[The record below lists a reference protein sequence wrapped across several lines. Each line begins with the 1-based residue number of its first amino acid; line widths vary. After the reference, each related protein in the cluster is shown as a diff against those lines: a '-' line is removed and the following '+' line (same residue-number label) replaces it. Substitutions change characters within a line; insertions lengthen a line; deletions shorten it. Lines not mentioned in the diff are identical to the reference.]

1 MTLGINTAMNDGE
14 GGGEFRP
21 QIRYG
26 AESGRLFRIDRVQ
39 GSAGF
44 ENALTE
50 LPAGTKMIA
59 DWGSIEVG
67 WLYFAAGQAPSMVM
81 VPLGQPL
88 PPRPN
93 ADHKQGFKL
102 LMHLG
107 RSGGIREFAS
117 SSKTVTGAVDAAH
130 TLFEVAPEARAGK
143 LPILEFGGGKMTQ
156 MKNVHGAKTLYVPS
170 WTISGWVERPTDL
183 PPRTVPPPG
192 TSPGVMPARPVTAPM
207 QGKVHSAASA
217 GAVGGNGAAAR
228 APAAPMAEPTWD
240 NARMTPP
247 PAGTGPG
254 NFDNLDDEIPF

>member
-67 WLYFAAGQAPSMVM
+67 WLYFAAGQAPSMVV

-192 TSPGVMPARPVTAPM
+192 SGAVPRPPQAAAAPTTAPR
-207 QGKVHSAASA
+207 SN
-217 GAVGGNGAAAR
+217 GGNGAAAR
-228 APAAPMAEPTWD
+228 APAAPMAEPAWD

-247 PAGTGPG
+247 PAGTAI
-254 NFDNLDDEIPF
+254 DDKAFQDDLNDSIPF